1 MSVNSNQEMEK
12 YKEAD
17 KDEES
22 EAKNEPKNHTHSI
35 EKTEPE
41 PKPEQEKHIISDPPS
56 PTTHSFPP
64 HSHPDHEPPSL
75 PLDSSSPSSLSSDHS
90 YHGHDLNHSFAPDPD
105 APPVVPVNRS
115 SRAYPAAAMAKVD
128 PGAQDGFVSFGEVEA
143 STISRDGA
151 NGGGGNRRLRPNL
164 SILRRTRWDNMV
176 KKALL
181 SSRISGFVL
190 CLISFSV
197 MAADKDQGWAIES
210 FYRYKELRYC
220 MAVNVIGSAYSGLQ
234 AYDLVNYIT
243 TGKHIVWHP
252 LRRHFDFSMDQH
264 VIFMSIK
271 EFSRDQ
277 GLLQK
282 ADPFSILAL
291 KTPHHLLPPEFMT
304 GNPTGVK
311 TSFLRWQL
319 HPWACPLLHLWPLP

>member
-252 LRRHFDFSMDQH
+252 LRRHFDFSMDQMLTYLL
-264 VIFMSIK
+264 MSASSSAATRVYDWQSNWGK
-271 EFSRDQ
+271 DKFPEMAVASV
-277 GLLQK
+277 GLSFVASVAFALSSLISGYTLCK
-282 ADPFSILAL
+282 AS
-291 KTPHHLLPPEFMT
+291 
-304 GNPTGVK
+304 
-311 TSFLRWQL
+311 
-319 HPWACPLLHLWPLP
+319 